1 MLLHGIDISNPNYY
15 SNDARKAIVV
25 AIRELAKRKKKK
37 AKLSPETQSV
47 VDWATSC
54 TFPNRHNLEGNVKSN
69 GRRSYLETH
78 PELIELV
85 QQLRHDGH
93 TYGQIV
99 KILPTLGWRTHNG
112 TEFDRSAVGRLLK
125 QAKFLKKS

>member
-1 MLLHGIDISNPNYY
+1 MFPHEFESVTQNYY
-15 SNDARKAIVV
+15 SSDARKALAI
-25 AIRELAKRKKKK
+25 AIRELTKGKKKK
-37 AKLSPETQSV
+37 TKLSPETQSI

-54 TFPNRHNLEGNVKSN
+54 TFPNRHNLKGIVKSN

-78 PELIELV
+78 PELIALV

-99 KILPTLGWRTHNG
+99 KILPTLGWKTRNG